1 MEILRKTKR
10 LLFINKPIGVPSQTD
25 PSGDPDALSLSSDE
39 LSAMGERPELWLVH
53 RLDRVVGG
61 VIVFARDRASAA
73 ELSGELSSDG
83 FSKEYLAVTEGR
95 AEAGELFDYLFKDA
109 RQGKAFLSPT
119 QRKGFKEARLTLE
132 PLAEVETEGGV
143 RTLVRVRLHTGR
155 FHQIRA
161 QLSSRHLPLVG
172 DGKYGSR
179 DKGAR
184 FPSLFAYKLCI
195 STRSFDECV
204 TALPTL
210 DSYPWCLFDRK
221 IYEELL

>member
-10 LLFINKPIGVPSQTD
+10 LLFVNKPIGVPSQAD
-25 PSGDPDALSLSSDE
+25 PSGDPDALALSVRELSS
-39 LSAMGERPELWLVH
+39 MGERPELWLVH

-61 VIVFARDRASAA
+61 VIVFARDRACAA

-83 FSKEYLAVTEGR
+83 FLKEYLAVTEGR
-95 AEAGELFDYLFKDA
+95 AESGELFDYLFKDA
-109 RQGKAFLSPT
+109 RQGKAFLSHT

-132 PLAEVETEGGV
+132 PIATAETEGGV

-184 FPSLFAYKLCI
+184 SPSLFAYKLSI
-195 STRSFDECV
+195 STKSIDECV
-204 TALPTL
+204 TALPPL
-210 DSYPWCLFDRK
+210 EQYPWSLFDKK